1 MAQVWL
7 KKVYVPVRC
16 DRNNNMADKKQQQK
30 EQLRTRSKAAQRNKK
45 SVALEKAQ
53 KGAGRT
59 TVKMISKARESKD
72 PNYDQLVKKYKTQ
85 EPLGKFLDKER
96 TRKSKEA
103 LANEKKRTGK
113 KKKDTIPTMK
123 KGGKVR
129 GCGVAKQ
136 GVRKAK
142 MR

>member
-7 KKVYVPVRC
+7 KKVYVLVRC

-53 KGAGRT
+53 KEAGRT

-72 PNYDQLVKKYKTQ
+72 QNYDQLVKKYKTQ
-85 EPLGKFLDKER
+85 EPLGKFLGKER

-113 KKKDTIPTMK
+113 NKKDTIPMMK